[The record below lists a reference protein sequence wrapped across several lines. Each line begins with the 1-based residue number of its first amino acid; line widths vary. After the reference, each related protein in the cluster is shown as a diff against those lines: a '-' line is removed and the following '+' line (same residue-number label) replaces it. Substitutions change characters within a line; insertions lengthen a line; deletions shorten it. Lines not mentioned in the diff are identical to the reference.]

1 VRTVTLAA
9 LFAVLTLG
17 GCFSGDGGL
26 VFKDPKGTQTVEKGM
41 KFSLEFTVNGSVG
54 YDWVQTPARGGVLE
68 PQGTTTHYPDED
80 RAGSSGTKR
89 FAYRAARPGRQTLT
103 FRHYF
108 RGDPQES
115 RSVTVLVSGG

>member
-1 VRTVTLAA
+1 MRLVSLAA
-9 LFAVLTLG
+9 LAALLLLA
-17 GCFSGDGGL
+17 GCGDDSGI

-68 PQGTTTHYPDED
+68 PKGTKTNYPDED

-89 FAYRAARPGRQTLT
+89 FAYRAARPGRQTLV

-108 RGDPQES
+108 RSDPQES
-115 RSVTVLVSGG
+115 RSVTVNVSGG